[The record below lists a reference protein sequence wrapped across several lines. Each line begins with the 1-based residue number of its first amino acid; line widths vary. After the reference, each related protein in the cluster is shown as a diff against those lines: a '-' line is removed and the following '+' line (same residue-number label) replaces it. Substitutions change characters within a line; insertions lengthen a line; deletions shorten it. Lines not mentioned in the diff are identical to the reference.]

1 MANSTSY
8 LRHDI
13 SKLAQNCR
21 LKEVASRFQANKST
35 SFDADNKAEFDQ
47 LVSQGKDQSVYLWML
62 HLPNSTDRELLHA
75 LADVYRLVADLL
87 DVLSLLLGSSKRGSL
102 LPRTLAAL
110 AESQCLLRSLALDL
124 GVTHELTQSGIH
136 RIVTVK
142 AAQDAVYVSVG
153 LRDEDRIE
161 AASLP
166 RLRNEQERLAK
177 LITSVSGKSRSN
189 PRSKHNRSTQAKAHP
204 KTGLSLLLIG
214 QDDAT
219 LTDRIKTELGVEV
232 KVTSPKKSDSYRRF
246 VDRATSDKF
255 THVIVAGFD
264 SITDLGKLAQICKAS
279 DKRFRAIGGKLT
291 MSKLLRALEE
301 KN

>member
-1 MANSTSY
+1 MASSTSY

-21 LKEVASRFQANKST
+21 LKEVASRFGANKST
-35 SFDADNKAEFDQ
+35 SFDADNKTKFEQ

-62 HLPNSTDRELLHA
+62 HLSDLTERELLHA
-75 LADVYRLVADLL
+75 LADAYRLVADLL
-87 DVLSLLLGSSKRGSL
+87 DVLSLLLGSSKRVSL
-102 LPRTLAAL
+102 LPRTLATL
-110 AESQCLLRSLALDL
+110 AESQCLLRSIALDL
-124 GVTHELTQSGIH
+124 GVTHELTQNGIH
-136 RIVTVK
+136 RIIADQ
-142 AAQDAVYVSVG
+142 AAQAAIYMSVG

-161 AASLP
+161 TTSLP

-177 LITSVSGKSRSN
+177 LIASVSGKSRSN
-189 PRSKHNRSTQAKAHP
+189 PRSKQNRSAQAKACP

-214 QDDAT
+214 QDDT
-219 LTDRIKTELGVEV
+219 NLTDRIKTELGVDV
-232 KVTSPKKSDSYRRF
+232 QVTSTKKSDSYRRF
-246 VDRATSDKF
+246 VDRAKSDKF

-279 DKRFRAIGGKLT
+279 DKPFRAIGGRLT